1 MSEGGHGDAGRL
13 ERRAR
18 WLLRAYPAAYRADRG
33 EEIIGTLLEAVP
45 PGRDWPPSR
54 EAVALAAAGLRA
66 RRAANLR
73 QGLAA
78 SLRQVAVAGAAVY
91 LAQLPALGL
100 GAVAWSA
107 RRGHLWYQVW
117 DYQWLVYVPGALA
130 LVMLAGVWSGRRW
143 LVAVGAAAA
152 VTATVCYTLMRQQWD
167 LVIVVADFVVPPVVV
182 LLLVARRKE
191 RPPLSLL
198 WLPGLALAVALAES
212 LAGTVPA
219 LFAATT
225 AETTLLYPYTTGL
238 SLVTVL
244 VAVCWL
250 ATDVR
255 PLASLIFAFAGS
267 RVVYGFAYDR
277 PGVMVGS
284 VVIALVIMAS
294 LVVVCV
300 LAWLLRRRIHASPP
314 SPTSLRIRHLLPTVM
329 AYVSA
334 T

>member
-1 MSEGGHGDAGRL
+1 MREGGHGSGRL

-54 EAVALAAAGLRA
+54 EAVALVAEGLRA

-91 LAQLPALGL
+91 LIQLPAQGL
-100 GAVAWSA
+100 GAVAWAA
-107 RRGHLWYQVW
+107 RRGHLPPLFWNYG
-117 DYQWLVYVPGALA
+117 WLLYALGVLA
-130 LVMLAGVWSGRRW
+130 LVILAAGWSGRRV
-143 LVAVGAAAA
+143 LAAAGAAAA
-152 VTATVCYTLMRQQWD
+152 VIAAVSF
-167 LVIVVADFVVPPVVV
+167 LVIMQDWHLMVVLADFVGPPVVV
-182 LLLVARRKE
+182 FLLFARRTE

-198 WLPGLALAVALAES
+198 WLPGLALGVALGES
-212 LAGTVPA
+212 LANTHPA

-225 AETTLLYPYTTGL
+225 AWTTLLSPYATGL

-255 PLASLIFAFAGS
+255 PLASLVLAFTVS

-277 PGVMVGS
+277 PAVMVGPA
-284 VVIALVIMAS
+284 VITLGITAS
-294 LVVVCV
+294 LAAACA
-300 LAWLLRRRIHASPP
+300 LAWLLRRRIHSSPP
-314 SPTSLRIRHLLPTVM
+314 TTS
-329 AYVSA
+329 
-334 T
+334 

>member
-1 MSEGGHGDAGRL
+1 MSEGRL

-54 EAVALAAAGLRA
+54 EIVALVAAGLRA

-91 LAQLPALGL
+91 LVQLSALGL
-100 GAVAWSA
+100 GAVVWSA
-107 RRGHLWYQVW
+107 RRGHLQFLFW
-117 DYQWLVYVPGALA
+117 DYGWLFYALGGLA
-130 LVMLAGVWSGRRW
+130 LVVLAAGWSGRRG
-143 LVAVGAAAA
+143 LVAAGAAAA
-152 VTATVCYTLMRQQWD
+152 ASAAVSSTVINQDWHPM
-167 LVIVVADFVVPPVVV
+167 VVLADFVGPPVVV
-182 LLLVARRKE
+182 FLLFARRTE

-198 WLPGLALAVALAES
+198 WLPGLALGVALAGS
-212 LAGTVPA
+212 LAHTYPA
-219 LFAATT
+219 LFAAVT
-225 AETTLLYPYTTGL
+225 AGTTLLSPYTTGL

-255 PLASLIFAFAGS
+255 PLASLVFAFTVS
-267 RVVYGFAYDR
+267 QVVYGFAYGR
-277 PGVMVGS
+277 PLVTVGP
-284 VVIALVIMAS
+284 VVFILGITAS
-294 LVVVCV
+294 LVAVCA
-300 LAWLLRRRIHASPP
+300 LAWLLRRRIHAAPP
-314 SPTSLRIRHLLPTVM
+314 MTSYRGPIR
-329 AYVSA
+329 
-334 T
+334 

>member
-1 MSEGGHGDAGRL
+1 MSEDRL

-54 EAVALAAAGLRA
+54 ETAALVAAGLRA

-91 LAQLPALGL
+91 LVQLSALGL

-107 RRGHLWYQVW
+107 RRGHLQFLFW
-117 DYQWLVYVPGALA
+117 DYGWLFYALGGLA
-130 LVMLAGVWSGRRW
+130 LVILAAGWSGRRG
-143 LVAVGAAAA
+143 LVSAGAAAA
-152 VTATVCYTLMRQQWD
+152 VIAAVSFTVINQDWHLM
-167 LVIVVADFVVPPVVV
+167 VVLADFVGPPVVV
-182 LLLVARRKE
+182 FLLFARRTE
-191 RPPLSLL
+191 RLPLSLL
-198 WLPGLALAVALAES
+198 WLPGLALGVALAES
-212 LAGTVPA
+212 LANAYPA
-219 LFAATT
+219 LFAAVT
-225 AETTLLYPYTTGL
+225 AGTTLLYPYTTGL

-255 PLASLIFAFAGS
+255 PLASLVFAFTGS
-267 RVVYGFAYDR
+267 RVVYGFAYGR
-277 PGVMVGS
+277 PLVTVGPA
-284 VVIALVIMAS
+284 VIIVGITAS
-294 LVVVCV
+294 LAAVCT

-314 SPTSLRIRHLLPTVM
+314 MTSYRGP
-329 AYVSA
+329 
-334 T
+334 

>member
-1 MSEGGHGDAGRL
+1 MRQGGYGDAGRL

-54 EAVALAAAGLRA
+54 EAVALVAAGLRA

-91 LAQLPALGL
+91 LVQLPALGL
-100 GAVAWSA
+100 GAVVWSA
-107 RRGHLWYQVW
+107 RRGHLPLLFWFYE
-117 DYQWLVYVPGALA
+117 WLFYVLGVLA
-130 LVMLAGVWSGRRW
+130 LVMLAAAWSGRRG
-143 LVAVGAAAA
+143 LVAAGAAAA
-152 VTATVCYTLMRQQWD
+152 VIAAVSFTVIRQEWD
-167 LVIVVADFVVPPVVV
+167 LTVVLADFVGPPVVV
-182 LLLVARRKE
+182 FLLFARRME

-198 WLPGLALAVALAES
+198 WLPGLALGAALAAS
-212 LAGTVPA
+212 LANTVPA

-225 AETTLLYPYTTGL
+225 AGTTLLSPYTTSL

-255 PLASLIFAFAGS
+255 PLASLVFAFTVS
-267 RVVYGFAYDR
+267 RVVYGFAYGR
-277 PGVMVGS
+277 PLVMVGPT
-284 VVIALVIMAS
+284 VITLGITAS
-294 LVVVCV
+294 LAAASA
-300 LAWLLRRRIHASPP
+300 LAWLLRRRIRASPP
-314 SPTSLRIRHLLPTVM
+314 MTG
-329 AYVSA
+329 
-334 T
+334 

>member
-1 MSEGGHGDAGRL
+1 MSEGARADAGRL

-45 PGRDWPPSR
+45 PGRDWPSAR
-54 EAVALAAAGLRA
+54 ETVALAAAGLSA

-100 GAVAWSA
+100 GAVVWSA
-107 RRGHLWYQVW
+107 RRGHLSFLFWEYE
-117 DYQWLVYVPGALA
+117 WLFYALGVLA
-130 LVMLAGVWSGRRW
+130 LVILAAGWFGRRW
-143 LVAVGAAAA
+143 LVAAGAAAA
-152 VTATVCYTLMRQQWD
+152 VTAAMSFLLMWQAWD
-167 LVIVVADFVVPPVVV
+167 LMIVLAEFIGPPVVV
-182 LLLVARRKE
+182 FLLFARRID

-198 WLPGLALAVALAES
+198 WLPGLAMGVALAES
-212 LAGTVPA
+212 LTNAVPP

-225 AETTLLYPYTTGL
+225 AGTTLLSPYTTGL
-238 SLVTVL
+238 SLVAVL

-255 PLASLIFAFAGS
+255 PLASLVLAFAGS

-277 PGVMVGS
+277 PSVTVGPT
-284 VVIALVIMAS
+284 VITLGITAS
-294 LVVVCV
+294 LVAACA

-314 SPTSLRIRHLLPTVM
+314 MTS
-329 AYVSA
+329 
-334 T
+334 

>member
-1 MSEGGHGDAGRL
+1 MSEPASAGAARL

-66 RRAANLR
+66 RRAASLR
-73 QGLAA
+73 RGLAA

-91 LAQLPALGL
+91 LVQLPALGL
-100 GAVAWSA
+100 GAVVWSA
-107 RRGHLWYQVW
+107 RRGHLHFLFWNYE
-117 DYQWLVYVPGALA
+117 WLFYALGVLA
-130 LVMLAGVWSGRRW
+130 LVILAAGWSGRRW
-143 LVAVGAAAA
+143 LVAAGAAAA
-152 VTATVCYTLMRQQWD
+152 VTAALSFLLMWQDWY
-167 LVIVVADFVVPPVVV
+167 LMVVLADFIGPPAVVF
-182 LLLVARRKE
+182 LLFARRTE

-198 WLPGLALAVALAES
+198 WLPGLALGAALAES
-212 LAGTVPA
+212 LAGTVPP
-219 LFAATT
+219 LFAAVT
-225 AETTLLYPYTTGL
+225 AGTTLLSPYTTGL

-255 PLASLIFAFAGS
+255 PLASLVLAFAGS
-267 RVVYGFAYDR
+267 RVVYGFAYGR
-277 PGVMVGS
+277 PSVTVGPT
-284 VVIALVIMAS
+284 VITLGITAS
-294 LVVVCV
+294 LAAACA

-314 SPTSLRIRHLLPTVM
+314 MTS
-329 AYVSA
+329 
-334 T
+334 

>member
-1 MSEGGHGDAGRL
+1 MREGGHGSGRL

-33 EEIIGTLLEAVP
+33 EEITGTLRETVP

-54 EAVALAAAGLRA
+54 EAVALVAAGLRA
-66 RRAANLR
+66 RREANLR

-91 LAQLPALGL
+91 LVQLPALGL

-107 RRGHLWYQVW
+107 RRGHLPPLLWNYG
-117 DYQWLVYVPGALA
+117 WLFYALGVLS
-130 LVMLAGVWSGRRW
+130 LVILAAGWSGRRG
-143 LVAVGAAAA
+143 LVAAGAAAA
-152 VTATVCYTLMRQQWD
+152 VIAAVSFTVIWQQWD
-167 LVIVVADFVVPPVVV
+167 LMVVLADFVGPPVVV
-182 LLLVARRKE
+182 FLLFARRME

-198 WLPGLALAVALAES
+198 WLPGLALLVALAES
-212 LAGTVPA
+212 LANTYPA

-225 AETTLLYPYTTGL
+225 AGTTLLSPYTTGL
-238 SLVTVL
+238 SLVAVL

-255 PLASLIFAFAGS
+255 PLASLVFAFTVS

-277 PGVMVGS
+277 PSVMVGPA
-284 VVIALVIMAS
+284 VITLGITAS
-294 LVVVCV
+294 LVAACA
-300 LAWLLRRRIHASPP
+300 LAWLLRRRIHASP
-314 SPTSLRIRHLLPTVM
+314 STTS
-329 AYVSA
+329 
-334 T
+334 

>member
-1 MSEGGHGDAGRL
+1 MSEGGPGDAGRL

-45 PGRDWPPSR
+45 PSRDWPPSR

-78 SLRQVAVAGAAVY
+78 SLRQVAVAGAGVY

-100 GAVAWSA
+100 GAVVWSA
-107 RRGHLWYQVW
+107 RRGHLPFLFGEYEWVFYALGV
-117 DYQWLVYVPGALA
+117 LA
-130 LVMLAGVWSGRRW
+130 LVILAAGWSGRRW
-143 LVAVGAAAA
+143 LVAAGAAAA
-152 VTATVCYTLMRQQWD
+152 VIAAVSFTVIRQEWD
-167 LVIVVADFVVPPVVV
+167 MMVVLADFVGPPAVV
-182 LLLVARRKE
+182 LLLFARRTG

-198 WLPGLALAVALAES
+198 WLPGLALGVALAES
-212 LAGTVPA
+212 LASTYPA
-219 LFAATT
+219 LFAAMT
-225 AETTLLYPYTTGL
+225 AGTTLLSPYTTGL

-255 PLASLIFAFAGS
+255 PLASLVSAFTVS
-267 RVVYGFAYDR
+267 RVVYGFAYGR
-277 PGVMVGS
+277 PSVTVGS
-284 VVIALVIMAS
+284 AVITLGIAAS
-294 LVVVCV
+294 LAAACA
-300 LAWLLRRRIHASPP
+300 LAWLLRRRIRASPP
-314 SPTSLRIRHLLPTVM
+314 MTSPDT
-329 AYVSA
+329 
-334 T
+334 

>member
-18 WLLRAYPAAYRADRG
+18 QLLRAYPAAYRADRG

-45 PGRDWPPSR
+45 PGRDRPPSR
-54 EAVALAAAGLRA
+54 EAASLVTAGLRA

-73 QGLAA
+73 QGLAP

-100 GAVAWSA
+100 GAIAWSA
-107 RRGHLWYQVW
+107 RRGHLWFLFW
-117 DYQWLVYVPGALA
+117 DYQWLFYALGALA
-130 LVMLAGVWSGRRW
+130 LAILAAGWSGRRW
-143 LVAVGAAAA
+143 LVAAGAAAA
-152 VTATVCYTLMRQQWD
+152 LAAAVSWTVLWQAWD
-167 LVIVVADFVVPPVVV
+167 LMIVLAEFVGPPVVV
-182 LLLVARRKE
+182 LLLFARRRQ

-198 WLPGLALAVALAES
+198 WLPALALAVALAGS
-212 LAGTVPA
+212 LANTVPP

-225 AETTLLYPYTTGL
+225 AGTTLLSPYTTVL

-250 ATDVR
+250 VTDVR
-255 PLASLIFAFAGS
+255 PLASLVLAFTGS
-267 RVVYGFAYDR
+267 RIVYGFAYSR
-277 PGVMVGS
+277 PDVTVGPA
-284 VVIALVIMAS
+284 VITLGITVS
-294 LVVVCV
+294 LVAVCA

-314 SPTSLRIRHLLPTVM
+314 T
-329 AYVSA
+329 AG
-334 T
+334 